1 MCVSVSHLL
10 LFWYLGPMLWKTSF
24 LLQEWGGMGWFL
36 NDSSLV
42 GFMLLWE
49 PNAADLT
56 GGRGQGVMRWG
67 AEINTAQAFLTHLP
81 LWGLIPTRPQ
91 QLPGLGTPALCG
103 SRRCVCVCVCVRERE
118 RERER
123 ERRKWIGGNMFWS
136 EFSYYDSWKCMYVWY
151 ESYIHTYIHT
161 YMQTM
166 DRYDFKKRFPVNLN

>member
-103 SRRCVCVCVCVRERE
+103 SRRCVCVCVCVWERE

-123 ERRKWIGGNMFWS
+123 ERDVNGLGEICFEVNFHIMTAENVCMFG
-136 EFSYYDSWKCMYVWY
+136 MNHT
-151 ESYIHTYIHT
+151 YIHTYIHT
-161 YMQTM
+161 CRPWTDMTL
-166 DRYDFKKRFPVNLN
+166 RNVFRWI